1 MSRNPSTE
9 KPDESHRK
17 RRKVLK
23 SEVFGVVQAELIRI
37 LKRRDVGTV
46 DLIHQRLDI
55 HPSGLP
61 AIGAAIADLK
71 RSGLIERVDFGQT
84 MRAIA
89 HGRFVS
95 VWRLKR

>member
-1 MSRNPSTE
+1 MSQGPSTAGAKSASE
-9 KPDESHRK
+9 K
-17 RRKVLK
+17 RRRVSKA
-23 SEVFGVVQAELIRI
+23 EVFGAVQNEFLRI
-37 LKRRDVGTV
+37 LKSRDVGTV
-46 DLIHQRLDI
+46 DLIHECLDI

-89 HGRFVS
+89 HGRFIS
-95 VWRLKR
+95 IWRLKR